1 MYIIFIM
8 ATVILQNIPDELKN
22 SFKAT
27 CAQKGTTMK
36 AEFIRFMKESV
47 GQEVIKKALEKKK
60 RRKP

>member
-1 MYIIFIM
+1 M
-8 ATVILQNIPDELKN
+8 ATVILQNISDELKN

-47 GQEVIKKALEKKK
+47 GQEVLKKALEKKK
-60 RRKP
+60 RRKS